1 MKETAGKTQPDLR
14 PLREFADE
22 VVRQHH
28 EFSEFH
34 FLFYGPQ
41 ARVDLLNAVAT
52 HFFGEL
58 FGIMLDR
65 LVLGVS
71 KLTDPA
77 GSGSRTNLSL
87 GYVHDGL
94 VHDARY
100 PKAEAEKLI
109 SQAMSV
115 RQHLEVWRSKR
126 IAHND
131 TSVALGLRDAGDV
144 IPERI
149 KEFYSVAERYL
160 NLAQDKLGL
169 GPCPIST
176 PGIHGADELVKA
188 LKSAMVFEQLFERDP
203 VTYMDHLQSSRYK
216 DA

>member
-1 MKETAGKTQPDLR
+1 
-14 PLREFADE
+14 
-22 VVRQHH
+22 
-28 EFSEFH
+28 
-34 FLFYGPQ
+34 
-41 ARVDLLNAVAT
+41 
-52 HFFGEL
+52 
-58 FGIMLDR
+58 MLDR

-77 GSGSRTNLSL
+77 GSDSRINLSL

-109 SQAMSV
+109 FEAMQV
-115 RQHLEVWRSKR
+115 REHLEVWRSKC

-131 TSVALGLRDAGDV
+131 VSVALGLCDAGEV
-144 IPERI
+144 IPEPI

-160 NLAQDKLGL
+160 NLVHGKLGL
-169 GPCPIST
+169 GPCPIYT

-188 LKSAMVFEQLFERDP
+188 LKSAMVFKQLFESDP
-203 VTYMDHLQSSRYK
+203 ETYIDHLQASCYK